1 METQNDWLLD
11 LSQPIASGYGELP
24 GHPPTKLES
33 FQFHETHGRNN
44 ASLTMSIH
52 VGTHVDAPYHFFTDG
67 KTIDEVSLET
77 FCGRAIIVNL
87 VDKVKNDYAITVAD
101 VKESLDNIGVTDLED
116 WRLILHTGW
125 SKNYSTSHYYSHN
138 PYISTELAHWLV
150 DSKVPMI
157 GLDFPP
163 DGIGDELVVPAPA
176 PVHQILLKGK
186 VCILENL
193 TALNKLPEKEI
204 ELICLPIKLV
214 GASGG
219 PARALA
225 RARRRYICH

>member
-1 METQNDWLLD
+1 MKTQNNWLHD

-24 GHPPTKLES
+24 GHPSTILES

-52 VGTHVDAPYHFFTDG
+52 VGTHVDAPYHFYTDG
-67 KTIDEVSLET
+67 KTIDRVAPEI
-77 FCGRAIIVNL
+77 FCGQAVIVDL
-87 VDKVKNDYAITVAD
+87 VDKVKNDYAITVVD
-101 VKESLDNIGVTDLED
+101 VKDSLVNIGVTNLEG

-125 SKNYSTSHYYSHN
+125 SKHYNTSRYYSHN
-138 PYISTELAHWLV
+138 PHISMELAHWLV

-176 PVHQILLKGK
+176 PVHQILLKGE

-193 TALNKLPEKEI
+193 TALDELPERKV

-225 RARRRYICH
+225 RARRG